1 MERKTGRDMTR
12 RSMLKHALAT
22 AAAAR
27 ASSVLASVLTKAPA
41 AKPNFVV
48 ILCDDMGFADLA
60 AFGNPVINTPN
71 IDRLAQ
77 EGLKLT
83 SFCVAPAC
91 SPTRGMLMTGKYPPR
106 TGLINVTGPGS
117 PVGIRPGDMT
127 VAQALKLQGYRT
139 AMFGKWHIGDFD
151 TDPAFNPTEHG
162 FDQFYGLPY
171 SHDYNQP
178 AGVPLYRNK
187 QKIEQP
193 VKYNLLTKRYTE
205 EATKFIR
212 ERGTSTNGTSTG
224 KDPFFLY
231 LAHNMPHISVGTSP
245 EFAGHSRAGR
255 YGDAIEEIDWSV
267 GEVLRALKETGK
279 DRNTVVVFTSDNGP
293 WLAVGED
300 TYNHNERGTKEVG
313 DVGWAGLLKGGK
325 SSTYEGGVRVPTVA
339 RWPGVFPAGKTTAEL
354 ASVLDIYATFVS
366 MAGGTIPESR
376 KIDGVDITSLLKGGR
391 TSPRHELFYYSHDT
405 IQCVRQGP
413 WKLRIAPV
421 GADGVTKKAYGATT
435 GEMVTELYNLDTDPS
450 ERFNRAAKEPEI
462 VARLS
467 SRMKQFD
474 DALKATRL
482 PLTAYL
488 EHVSQKD

>member
-1 MERKTGRDMTR
+1 MEQKTGSGMTR
-12 RSMLKHALAT
+12 RSMLKYAAAT
-22 AAAAR
+22 AAATR
-27 ASSVLASVLTKAPA
+27 ASSLLASVLAKAPST
-41 AKPNFVV
+41 KPNFVI

-77 EGLKLT
+77 EGLKMT

-117 PVGIRPGDMT
+117 PVGVRPGDMT
-127 VAQALKLQGYRT
+127 IAQALKLQGYRT

-151 TDPAFNPTEHG
+151 TNPAFNPIEHG

-171 SHDYNQP
+171 SHDYNYP

-187 QKIEQP
+187 EKIEQP

-212 ERGTSTNGTSTG
+212 ERG
-224 KDPFFLY
+224 KEPFFLY
-231 LAHNMPHISVGTSP
+231 LAHNMPHIPVGTSP

-255 YGDAIEEIDWSV
+255 YGDVIEEIDWSV
-267 GEVLRALKETGK
+267 GEVLRVLKETGK
-279 DRNTVVVFTSDNGP
+279 EKDTVVVFTSDNGP

-300 TYNHNERGTKEVG
+300 TYDHKERGSKEVG

-325 SSTYEGGVRVPTVA
+325 SSTYEGGVRVPTIT
-339 RWPGVFPAGKTTAEL
+339 RYPGVFPAGKTTAEM
-354 ASVLDIYATFVS
+354 ASVLDLYATFVS
-366 MAGGTIPESR
+366 MAGGTIPANR
-376 KIDGVDITSLLKGGR
+376 KIDGVNITSLLKGGK
-391 TSPRHELFYYSHDT
+391 TSPRQELFYYSSDT
-405 IQCVRQGP
+405 IQGVRQGS

-421 GADGVTKKAYGATT
+421 GADGVTRKAYGATK

-450 ERFNRAAKEPEI
+450 ERFDRAAKEPEI
-462 VARLS
+462 VAHLS
-467 SRMKQFD
+467 TRMKEFD

-488 EHVSQKD
+488 ERVSQKD